1 MGGSKMTEKSGFT
14 LKTPWALAIGL
25 VGGLLGAALLL
36 LINSAP
42 RGEPVEL
49 LPPPTAAPLS
59 VHVAGAVEQPG
70 VYQLPRGSRV
80 QDAIEAAGGLRTDAD
95 PQTLNLAARLEDGSQ
110 IYVPAEGEDRPASV
124 STAQSSAAE
133 DTSPLYPININTASV
148 EELQLL
154 PGIGESKAESI
165 VEYREANGLFASIE
179 DIMEVSGIGQS
190 TFDEFKELITVGG
203 TP

>member
-1 MGGSKMTEKSGFT
+1 MTKESGFT
-14 LKTPWALAIGL
+14 LTTPWALAIGL

-36 LINSAP
+36 LINSSP

-49 LPPPTAAPLS
+49 LPPPTSVPLT
-59 VHVAGAVEQPG
+59 VHVAGAVGQPG

-80 QDAIEAAGGLRTDAD
+80 QDAIEAAGGFSTEAD

-110 IYVPAEGEDRPASV
+110 VYVPAEGEERPASV
-124 STAQSSAAE
+124 STAQSSTA
-133 DTSPLYPININTASV
+133 DDSSPLYPININTASI

-190 TFDEFKELITVGG
+190 TFDEFKELITVGE